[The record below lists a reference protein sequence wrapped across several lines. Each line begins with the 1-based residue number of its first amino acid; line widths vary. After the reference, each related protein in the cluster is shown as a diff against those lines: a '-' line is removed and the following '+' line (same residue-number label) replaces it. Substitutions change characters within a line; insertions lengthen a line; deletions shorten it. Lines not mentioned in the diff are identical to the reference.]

1 MKKITFLFTVL
12 SATLFVE
19 AQQTSF
25 ETSEGYTTGEL
36 VHTVSGWEE
45 TTVDSNYFYVS
56 NDKASDGENSLKLL
70 YDPNHPQVFANLT
83 FPQAL
88 PVEDNL
94 EISFDVYLPGDMT
107 TLYWKIM
114 SNDTYAAYIIIQ
126 ESFVF
131 PAKVTVV
138 NPVPIAMASINVGEF
153 NEIKLVFNYTEE
165 TITYYANGVEIYQ
178 GEIWGSNEAIDA
190 YEFEGFLEQDTY
202 FDNLKT
208 NGVLSVGNFQEA
220 PFTHFIQNDNLNL
233 ESPVSMEY
241 LEIYDTLGKLVL
253 SAELGSPKES
263 VSISALNSGMYVA
276 RLKQNKH
283 WQSFKF
289 VK

>member
-1 MKKITFLFTVL
+1 MKKTTFLLAVL
-12 SATLFVE
+12 SATLFVQ

-25 ETSEGYTTGEL
+25 ETSEGYTAGEL
-36 VHTVSGWEE
+36 VHNINGWEE
-45 TTVDSNYFYVS
+45 TTTDSNYFYVS
-56 NDKASDGENSLKLL
+56 TDKASDGENSLKLL
-70 YDPNHPQVFANLT
+70 YDPNHPQVFASLS
-83 FPQAL
+83 FPEAL

-94 EISFDVYLPGDMT
+94 EISFEVYLPGDMA

-114 SNDTYAAYIIIQ
+114 SNDAYAAYIIIQ
-126 ESFVF
+126 ESYVF

-165 TITYYANGVEIYQ
+165 TITYYANGVEIHQ

-208 NGVLSVGNFQEA
+208 NGVLSVGNLQEVS
-220 PFTHFIQNDNLNL
+220 FTHFIQNDNLNL
-233 ESPVSMEY
+233 ESPVSMEQ

-253 SAELGSPKES
+253 SAELGNSKES
-263 VSISALNSGMYVA
+263 VSVSSLNSGIYVA
-276 RLKQNKH
+276 RLKVSKQ
-283 WQSFKF
+283 WQSFKI